1 MGSSPITYIAE
12 TQRNYKTFNMEDKTM
27 ACCKGNEKLPFQME
41 GNVPVKAIAV
51 EAPVADTKTKLIV
64 HDGVIS
70 AGFFSEGV
78 PIGGGTLISDVV
90 DVREIDN
97 DGKPKVVVVSF
108 ADGTTEKA
116 VLDTS
121 DTYSLEQ
128 GISICITK
136 KLLGRNTTYGGAL
149 YNKVIKRALD
159 VMKKNELAREYE
171 KIATIAAQ
179 KKAEKEAE
187 KKKARREKIRELETE
202 RQIEIQKEAYIR
214 AIKAMREEEKEAVS
228 EAVDEFGKFLENLI
242 EEAEKEA
249 AAESN
254 KEEMEKETNQTVS
267 EVNAE

>member
-1 MGSSPITYIAE
+1 M
-12 TQRNYKTFNMEDKTM
+12 QD
-27 ACCKGNEKLPFQME
+27 
-41 GNVPVKAIAV
+41 
-51 EAPVADTKTKLIV
+51 
-64 HDGVIS
+64 
-70 AGFFSEGV
+70 FSLKESLS
-78 PIGGGTLISDVV
+78 GGGTLISDVV

-108 ADGTTEKA
+108 ADETTEKA

-242 EEAEKEA
+242 EEAEKEV

-254 KEEMEKETNQTVS
+254 KEEKADGDNQTVS
-267 EVNAE
+267 EANKE